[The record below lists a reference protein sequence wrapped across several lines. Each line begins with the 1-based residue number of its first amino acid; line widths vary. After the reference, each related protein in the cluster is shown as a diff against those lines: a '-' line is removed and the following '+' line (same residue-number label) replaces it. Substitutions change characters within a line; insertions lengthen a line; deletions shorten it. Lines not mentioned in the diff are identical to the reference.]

1 MPLVPPNDFVPPPEP
16 RAFLSQPHASEAQI
30 MRTRITVSPGVEL
43 DVIQSGDPTGV
54 PLVLLHGLSDSNAS
68 MRVLMDRLPRGV
80 RAIAVSQ
87 RGHGE
92 SSKPAGP
99 YTTDALVADLA
110 SALDKLGVGKAVIYG
125 HSMGSVVAQRFAT
138 QHPQRVAGLVL
149 EGAFPG
155 LKGNPAVAGFYD
167 AEIASLTDPI
177 DPAFARE
184 FQLSTIARPLPP
196 EFVDLVAR
204 ESQKLPARAWKQ
216 ILQDM
221 MQVDTTADLAR
232 LKVPALLLWGDRDTF
247 VLRSD
252 QSRLNAALKGSTLV
266 VFEGTGHDPH
276 WEEPGRT
283 ARLVAAFVERCL
295 APVAA

>member
-1 MPLVPPNDFVPPPEP
+1 MLVPPHDLHPPPEP
-16 RAFLSQPHASEAQI
+16 RDFISQPPSPEALI

-68 MRVLMDRLPRGV
+68 MRVLMDRLPRRV
-80 RAIAVSQ
+80 RAIAISQ
-87 RGHGE
+87 RGHGD
-92 SSKPAGP
+92 SSRPLGP
-99 YTTDALVADLA
+99 YATEAFVADVA
-110 SALDKLGVGKAVIYG
+110 SVMDQLGVRKAVVHG
-125 HSMGSVVAQRFAT
+125 HSMGSVVAQRFAVA
-138 QHPQRVAGLVL
+138 HPHRVAGLIL

-155 LKGNPAVAGFYD
+155 LKDNPAVEAFYD
-167 AEIASLTDPI
+167 AEIAGLSDPI
-177 DPAFARE
+177 DPEFARE

-196 EFVDLVAR
+196 EFVDLIAR

-221 MQVDTTADLAR
+221 MQIDTTADLAR
-232 LKVPALLLWGDRDTF
+232 LKVPALLLWGDRDSF

-252 QSRLNAALKGSTLV
+252 QERLGRALKDSSLV

-283 ARLVAAFVERCL
+283 ADLVAAFVQRCL
-295 APVAA
+295 AAPAAA